1 MTKNKPDPV
10 AITKPAAARQTGPLH
25 NGSVTEPRKLEPLH
39 VVEAGTEDDD
49 AKYPSGVPF
58 AAVVLAAAITLVL
71 VGLDN
76 TIVATAV
83 PAITNHFRTIA
94 DIGWYASA
102 YRLTGCSL
110 QFMFGKMYSLFSVK
124 TVFLVSVSIFE
135 VGSLISATAPTSKA
149 FIVGRAISG
158 IGGAGIIQGI
168 FTMVTQSTPVRK
180 RSLYGGLG
188 AGIEI
193 LASCAAPMLGGVLT
207 DKLSWRWW

>member
-1 MTKNKPDPV
+1 MTTNGPDP
-10 AITKPAAARQTGPLH
+10 ATITKPAAARQTGPLH
-25 NGSVTEPRKLEPLH
+25 NGSVTAPRKLEPLQI
-39 VVEAGTEDDD
+39 VEAGNEEDD
-49 AKYPSGVPF
+49 AKYPSGLLF
-58 AAVVLAAAITLVL
+58 AAVVLAAGITLVL
-71 VGLDN
+71 VGLDS

-110 QFMFGKMYSLFSVK
+110 QFMFGKIYSLFSVK
-124 TVFLVSVSIFE
+124 IVFLISVGIFE

-158 IGGAGIIQGI
+158 IGNAGIIQGV
-168 FTMVTQSTPVRK
+168 FTMVTQSTPLRK

-188 AGIEI
+188 GGIEI

-207 DKLSWRWW
+207 DRLSWRWW